1 MLGWGN
7 LCPLRT
13 VESLVLGSRVLAPR
27 LCDSERA
34 KHGERKS
41 TAPWAPVL
49 GSTGLGTRGASLR
62 SLTSFSPHLLAD
74 LLLLTGLA
82 SSVFILSEL
91 FKLCEKFCSR
101 AQKAQIHQED
111 V

>member
-7 LCPLRT
+7 LCPIRT

-27 LCDSERA
+27 LCDSERTR
-34 KHGERKS
+34 HGERNS
-41 TAPWAPVL
+41 AAPWAP
-49 GSTGLGTRGASLR
+49 GLGTRGASLR
-62 SLTSFSPHLLAD
+62 SLTFFSLHLLAD

-82 SSVFILSEL
+82 SSVFVLSEL